1 MIQLIFLMI
10 CVIFG
15 IIVYLSGALD
25 LLGSSFVTIIGM
37 FIVIT
42 RGFNW
47 LTILL
52 LFLFLG
58 SVFTKFKSDY
68 KRRIGLKHEQRT
80 VKNVVS
86 NGIVPVVMALPL
98 RSRVTFCFAAIVTY
112 AESLTSESIT
122 IVVAVPS
129 VGAAATALA
138 SVAYSVSPI
147 FATFA
152 PHALPAHAKA
162 TSRAAN
168 FAVNEPIMFF
178 SFIFSLPFS
187 TSKEYRSNGC
197 QRHKKHGAA
206 WCKPR
211 RFSRKSRDLFCLPT
225 RNSSTTMN
233 FAFFFVKKRAHYT
246 IDA

>member
-47 LTILL
+47 LAILL

-58 SVFTKFKSDY
+58 SIFTKFKSDY

-86 NGIVPVVMALPL
+86 NGIVPVVMALFGNYAGFIGAIATATADTMASEIGVLSKPIL
-98 RSRVTFCFAAIVTY
+98 ITSREHVKPGTDGGISALGTTAGLIGALIIGLTAYLVNVSPELTHSLLIALFAGMIGCFAD
-112 AESLTSESIT
+112 SLLGATLERSGLFNNEHVNLSATIIGALVGIIIIT
-122 IVVAVPS
+122 I
-129 VGAAATALA
+129 GA
-138 SVAYSVSPI
+138 
-147 FATFA
+147 
-152 PHALPAHAKA
+152 
-162 TSRAAN
+162 
-168 FAVNEPIMFF
+168 
-178 SFIFSLPFS
+178 
-187 TSKEYRSNGC
+187 
-197 QRHKKHGAA
+197 
-206 WCKPR
+206 
-211 RFSRKSRDLFCLPT
+211 
-225 RNSSTTMN
+225 
-233 FAFFFVKKRAHYT
+233 
-246 IDA
+246 

>member
-86 NGIVPVVMALPL
+86 NGIVPVVMALFGNYAGFIGAIATATADTMASEIGVLSKPIL
-98 RSRVTFCFAAIVTY
+98 ITSRERVKPGTDCGISVLGTAAGLIGALIIGLTAYLLNVSPELSHSILIALFAGMIGCFADSLLGATLERSGLFNNEHVNLSATIVG
-112 AESLTSESIT
+112 ALVGIIIIT
-122 IVVAVPS
+122 I
-129 VGAAATALA
+129 GA
-138 SVAYSVSPI
+138 
-147 FATFA
+147 
-152 PHALPAHAKA
+152 
-162 TSRAAN
+162 
-168 FAVNEPIMFF
+168 
-178 SFIFSLPFS
+178 
-187 TSKEYRSNGC
+187 
-197 QRHKKHGAA
+197 
-206 WCKPR
+206 
-211 RFSRKSRDLFCLPT
+211 
-225 RNSSTTMN
+225 
-233 FAFFFVKKRAHYT
+233 
-246 IDA
+246 